1 MENKLTHTEIVE
13 KLIGPIRPIGK
24 SEVDA
29 ERFENL
35 KQMCELVNNLVRQI
49 DAVEY
54 DNRGAH
60 EHSIKQARDYAGKFL
75 SDTLGISN

>member
-1 MENKLTHTEIVE
+1 MNYTEIVE

-24 SEVDA
+24 SEVDS

-35 KQMCELVNNLVRQI
+35 KEMCELVNNLVQKI

-60 EHSIKQARDYAGKFL
+60 EYSVKQARDYAGKFL
-75 SDTLGISN
+75 TDTLGISNQ